1 MREYRKRQVHCSV
14 RFPRKA
20 VDSETDPAIN
30 MFSKS
35 TKERETSGT
44 VEMPEVV
51 PAPSP
56 SAACSSSVPVERTAV
71 GAGSLMHGELEVK
84 GDLHIDGEISGRLHV
99 QGRLI
104 VGRTGIIHSEG
115 VECSVGEISGS
126 FEGALTATE
135 LLTIHAGG
143 HVTGDISVQDIVIE
157 KGGRFDGRCQYF
169 SPKSQ
174 TELAV
179 SQTLE
184 KVRNP

>member
-1 MREYRKRQVHCSV
+1 
-14 RFPRKA
+14 
-20 VDSETDPAIN
+20 

-71 GAGSLMHGELEVK
+71 GAGSLMEVK

-143 HVTGDISVQDIVIE
+143 HVTGDISVKDIVIE

>member
-1 MREYRKRQVHCSV
+1 
-14 RFPRKA
+14 
-20 VDSETDPAIN
+20 

-143 HVTGDISVQDIVIE
+143 HVTGRYLRERYRD
-157 KGGRFDGRCQYF
+157 
-169 SPKSQ
+169 
-174 TELAV
+174 
-179 SQTLE
+179 
-184 KVRNP
+184 

>member
-1 MREYRKRQVHCSV
+1 
-14 RFPRKA
+14 
-20 VDSETDPAIN
+20 
-30 MFSKS
+30 
-35 TKERETSGT
+35 
-44 VEMPEVV
+44 
-51 PAPSP
+51 
-56 SAACSSSVPVERTAV
+56 
-71 GAGSLMHGELEVK
+71 MHGELEVK

-143 HVTGDISVQDIVIE
+143 HVTGDISVKDIVIE

-174 TELAV
+174 AELAV

>member
-1 MREYRKRQVHCSV
+1 
-14 RFPRKA
+14 
-20 VDSETDPAIN
+20 

-104 VGRTGIIHSEG
+104 VGRTGIIH
-115 VECSVGEISGS
+115 

-143 HVTGDISVQDIVIE
+143 HVTGDISVKDIVIE

>member
-1 MREYRKRQVHCSV
+1 
-14 RFPRKA
+14 
-20 VDSETDPAIN
+20 
-30 MFSKS
+30 
-35 TKERETSGT
+35 
-44 VEMPEVV
+44 
-51 PAPSP
+51 
-56 SAACSSSVPVERTAV
+56 
-71 GAGSLMHGELEVK
+71 MHVELEVK

-143 HVTGDISVQDIVIE
+143 HVTGDISVKDIVIE

>member
-1 MREYRKRQVHCSV
+1 
-14 RFPRKA
+14 
-20 VDSETDPAIN
+20 
-30 MFSKS
+30 MFSKL

-51 PAPSP
+51 SAPSP

-104 VGRTGIIHSEG
+104 VGT
-115 VECSVGEISGS
+115 
-126 FEGALTATE
+126 LTATE

-143 HVTGDISVQDIVIE
+143 HVTGDISVKDIVIE

-174 TELAV
+174 AELAV